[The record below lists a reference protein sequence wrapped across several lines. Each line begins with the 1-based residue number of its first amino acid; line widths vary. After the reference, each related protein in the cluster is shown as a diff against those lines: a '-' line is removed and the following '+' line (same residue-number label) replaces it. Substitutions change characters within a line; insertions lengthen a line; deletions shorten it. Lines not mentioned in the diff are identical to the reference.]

1 MDVFHQEEEEEEETS
16 GDVKCKVIDEQLMWL
31 RETLSLAEHDPNIKH
46 IFVQGHTPVMTTS
59 SSSLCSRVSGKLKLQ
74 DGTNSPFWKTLSE
87 YDVDIY
93 LTGETHDITIS
104 QDNDPIHN
112 NNGGRLIQIVH
123 GGLMGFPCA

>member
-1 MDVFHQEEEEEEETS
+1 MLE
-16 GDVKCKVIDEQLMWL
+16 
-31 RETLSLAEHDPNIKH
+31 PN
-46 IFVQGHTPVMTTS
+46 TTS
-59 SSSLCSRVSGKLKLQ
+59 LFSRVSGKRKLQ
-74 DGTNSPFWKTLSE
+74 GGTNPPFWKTLSE

-123 GGLMGFPCA
+123 GGLMGFPSANSKM